1 MFSVATS
8 SSTTPTRI
16 ASSSSSSS
24 LNTTNTNTKCTTK
37 RQAQRRGRLCCV
49 MVAKNNTNDNNH
61 NHHHHREGNKAFA
74 LLAATMM
81 LISSPII
88 HPEIAFAEVTCNLV
102 TPCTM
107 PPPNGEPRY
116 IMPSS
121 QYDPAKDAEEK
132 FMKQLE
138 AKRNKTAATATAAV
152 VEEEPKAVAP
162 EAASE

>member
-1 MFSVATS
+1 MFSLATTS
-8 SSTTPTRI
+8 SSTTTRI

-24 LNTTNTNTKCTTK
+24 LKNNTKYTK
-37 RQAQRRGRLCCV
+37 RQPQQRCV
-49 MVAKNNTNDNNH
+49 MVAGNNDNDNN
-61 NHHHHREGNKAFA
+61 NHHHHHQQHRGNKAA

-81 LISSPII
+81 LISSSPII
-88 HPEIAFAEVTCNLV
+88 HPETAFAEVTCNLV

-138 AKRNKTAATATAAV
+138 AKRNKTAATANAAV

>member
-1 MFSVATS
+1 MFSLATTS
-8 SSTTPTRI
+8 SSTTTRI
-16 ASSSSSSS
+16 ASSSSSS
-24 LNTTNTNTKCTTK
+24 LKNNTKYTK
-37 RQAQRRGRLCCV
+37 RQPQQRCV
-49 MVAKNNTNDNNH
+49 MVAGNNDNDNN
-61 NHHHHREGNKAFA
+61 NHHHHHQQQHRGNKAA

-81 LISSPII
+81 LISSSPII
-88 HPEIAFAEVTCNLV
+88 HPETAFAEVTCNLV

-138 AKRNKTAATATAAV
+138 AKRNKTAATANAAV

>member
-1 MFSVATS
+1 
-8 SSTTPTRI
+8 
-16 ASSSSSSS
+16 
-24 LNTTNTNTKCTTK
+24 
-37 RQAQRRGRLCCV
+37 
-49 MVAKNNTNDNNH
+49 MVAKNNTNDNKNN
-61 NHHHHREGNKAFA
+61 NHHHHPHHHRLRKAA
-74 LLAATMM
+74 LLGVATTTSLSMMMM
-81 LISSPII
+81 LLSS
-88 HPEIAFAEVTCNLV
+88 PEIAFAEVTCNLV

>member
-1 MFSVATS
+1 
-8 SSTTPTRI
+8 
-16 ASSSSSSS
+16 
-24 LNTTNTNTKCTTK
+24 
-37 RQAQRRGRLCCV
+37 
-49 MVAKNNTNDNNH
+49 
-61 NHHHHREGNKAFA
+61 
-74 LLAATMM
+74 M
-81 LISSPII
+81 LISSSPII
-88 HPEIAFAEVTCNLV
+88 HPETAFAEVTCNLV

-121 QYDPAKDAEEK
+121 QYDPAKEAEEK

-138 AKRNKTAATATAAV
+138 AKRNKTATANAAV

>member
-1 MFSVATS
+1 MFSLATTS
-8 SSTTPTRI
+8 SSTTTRI

-24 LNTTNTNTKCTTK
+24 LKNNTKYTK
-37 RQAQRRGRLCCV
+37 RQPQQRCV
-49 MVAKNNTNDNNH
+49 MVAGNNDNDNN
-61 NHHHHREGNKAFA
+61 NHHHHHQQQHRGNKAA

-81 LISSPII
+81 LISSSPII
-88 HPEIAFAEVTCNLV
+88 HPETAFAEVTCNLV

-138 AKRNKTAATATAAV
+138 AKRNKTAATANAAV

>member
-1 MFSVATS
+1 MFSLATS
-8 SSTTPTRI
+8 SSTPTRI
-16 ASSSSSSS
+16 ASPSSSSS
-24 LNTTNTNTKCTTK
+24 LKNNTKCTTK
-37 RQAQRRGRLCCV
+37 RQPQQRGRLCCV
-49 MVAKNNTNDNNH
+49 TVAGNNNNDNDNNH
-61 NHHHHREGNKAFA
+61 HHQQQHRGNKAA
-74 LLAATMM
+74 LLAATVM
-81 LISSPII
+81 LISSSPII
-88 HPEIAFAEVTCNLV
+88 HPETAFAEVTCNLV

-121 QYDPAKDAEEK
+121 QYDPAKEAEEK

-138 AKRNKTAATATAAV
+138 AKRNKTATANAAV

>member
-1 MFSVATS
+1 M
-8 SSTTPTRI
+8 
-16 ASSSSSSS
+16 
-24 LNTTNTNTKCTTK
+24 
-37 RQAQRRGRLCCV
+37 
-49 MVAKNNTNDNNH
+49 
-61 NHHHHREGNKAFA
+61 
-74 LLAATMM
+74 MM
-81 LISSPII
+81 LVSS
-88 HPEIAFAEVTCNLV
+88 PEIAFAEVTCNLV

-138 AKRNKTAATATAAV
+138 AKRNKTTATAANAAV
-152 VEEEPKAVAP
+152 VEEPTKAVAP

>member
-1 MFSVATS
+1 
-8 SSTTPTRI
+8 
-16 ASSSSSSS
+16 
-24 LNTTNTNTKCTTK
+24 
-37 RQAQRRGRLCCV
+37 

>member
-1 MFSVATS
+1 
-8 SSTTPTRI
+8 
-16 ASSSSSSS
+16 
-24 LNTTNTNTKCTTK
+24 
-37 RQAQRRGRLCCV
+37 
-49 MVAKNNTNDNNH
+49 MVAGNNDNDNN
-61 NHHHHREGNKAFA
+61 NHHHHHQQQHRGNKAA

-81 LISSPII
+81 LISSSPII
-88 HPEIAFAEVTCNLV
+88 HPETAFAEVTCNLV

-138 AKRNKTAATATAAV
+138 AKRNKTAATANAAV

>member
-1 MFSVATS
+1 
-8 SSTTPTRI
+8 
-16 ASSSSSSS
+16 
-24 LNTTNTNTKCTTK
+24 
-37 RQAQRRGRLCCV
+37 
-49 MVAKNNTNDNNH
+49 MVAKNNTNDNDNDN
-61 NHHHHREGNKAFA
+61 NHHPHHSHRLRKAA
-74 LLAATMM
+74 LLGVATTTSLSMMM
-81 LISSPII
+81 LLSSPDA
-88 HPEIAFAEVTCNLV
+88 AFAEVTCNLV